1 MITARSART
10 VGILFLLV
18 GILAPTS
25 ATTVAPE
32 SATTVQIHDWTVK
45 TPAGRFGIEEI
56 SYRSSP
62 TGTVSSLSIAE
73 SRSYV
78 FFYFGPLG
86 KTSMTFS
93 SSRAAAR
100 TGSTVAIIIALGVF
114 AFVWWIYRGRATAKR
129 GEQS

>member
-18 GILAPTS
+18 GILAP
-25 ATTVAPE
+25 A
-32 SATTVQIHDWTVK
+32 SATTVQIHDWTLK

-56 SYRSSP
+56 AYRSPP
-62 TGTVSSLSIAE
+62 TSTVSSLSVAD

-78 FFYFGPLG
+78 FLYFGALG

-114 AFVWWIYRGRATAKR
+114 AFVWWIY
-129 GEQS
+129 